1 MTLRRTIAPHAVP
14 QRALESIG
22 VNAVFLQRRMGGVET
37 YLRQL
42 VPAMLEARR
51 GLRITLFVS
60 ELGLEALHGE
70 PWLSDVKVATHPL
83 LGRPYMRAVTEMT
96 LLGHLASTA
105 DIDVLHSVALTA
117 PLKTRPANVLTVAD
131 VIWLR
136 EPESV
141 GRAISLFWRSFV
153 PVVARRADRIITHS
167 QAAREEISEDFRLP
181 AGRIDVVPHGPG
193 VETPVDPTPEIDL
206 RRRLQLGAG
215 PIVLSVSAFRTHKN
229 LVPLVRAMPA
239 VRRVVADAVL
249 VLPGNPTKHQ
259 IELEK
264 LANALAI
271 HQSIRFPGWVDA
283 ADLEALYRAAACFV
297 FPSRHEGFGL
307 PILEAM
313 RRGVPVACARAS
325 ALPEVAG
332 DAALYFDPERPDQ
345 IAAVLL
351 RLLTDP
357 SAAAEL
363 ATRGVR
369 HQRSFTWQR
378 TAEATL
384 RSYARALQD
393 RDTRGGSRTHAAR

>member
-1 MTLRRTIAPHAVP
+1 MTLRRSTAPEAAPERAV
-14 QRALESIG
+14 ESIG
-22 VNAVFLQRRMGGVET
+22 INAVFLQRRMGGVET
-37 YLRQL
+37 YLREL
-42 VPAMLEARR
+42 VPALLEARS
-51 GLRITLFVS
+51 GLRITLFLN
-60 ELGLEALHGE
+60 ELGVEALRGE
-70 PWLSDVKVATHPL
+70 RWLSDVKVATHPL
-83 LGRPYMRAVTEMT
+83 LGRPYTRALTEMT

-105 DIDVLHSVALTA
+105 DIELLHSVGLTA

-153 PVVARRADRIITHS
+153 PSIARRADRIITHS
-167 QAAREEISEDFRLP
+167 QAAQQEISEDFRLP

-193 VETPVDPTPEIDL
+193 VEPSVDPTPETDL
-206 RRRLQLGAG
+206 RKRLQLGAG
-215 PIVLSVSAFRTHKN
+215 PIVLSVSALRTHKN

-239 VRRVVADAVL
+239 VRNVVSDAVL
-249 VLPGNPTKHQ
+249 VLPGNLTKHQ
-259 IELEK
+259 KELEQ
-264 LANALAI
+264 LANELGI
-271 HQSIRFPGWVDA
+271 RQSVRFPGWVDP
-283 ADLEALYRAAACFV
+283 ADLEALYRASACFV

-313 RRGVPVACARAS
+313 RREVPVACARAS

-345 IAAVLL
+345 ISAVLL

-357 SAAAEL
+357 AAAAEL
-363 ATRGVR
+363 ATRALR

-378 TAEATL
+378 TAEETL
-384 RSYARALQD
+384 RSYGRALRD
-393 RDTRGGSRTHAAR
+393 RDTRGGSRAHTAP